1 MGPGR
6 VFRSSTSRRG
16 LLWAALLSIVVVLV
30 LALLRGVPASED
42 PEAGSTPTGSGPQA
56 PPSLAGG
63 GAGPLPR
70 ATSEG
75 PGTGPAEAPEP
86 GPAHVTLHVVLHV
99 RAASTGEP
107 IPDAVWQLADSQA
120 VTRIGPTGDAEL
132 DVALEGEIH
141 RRLFVRAPDR
151 IGQTFYVSASMGSEG
166 RLALEARLRD
176 QPRLRV
182 LSSDGSV
189 LSEATVDLP
198 TPPPPGGATP
208 RGIES
213 LRAAGAIVRAAGHL
227 ALRLGDLP
235 PAIETALAATPS
247 DRPAD
252 VYLLPL
258 AALPHLRIRVGA
270 SDAAAR
276 VFARLVP
283 AGAPDP
289 VRELGPALGPAL
301 PPAWRAFYAS
311 FDGIRGLSSVTG
323 QVVLGAGRLERQDL
337 SFLARDGA
345 VVVGRGDAQ
354 LSAWIEDR
362 RRLDVRIHVPTEGP
376 PADLSWEPQPERWV
390 RKVVRIGDRF
400 GRLPSAPP
408 RVSMLEPFSKELAGL
423 GFGENVVSWPP
434 GEPRNVIGAS
444 APGLGAVYAQFRPE
458 DAAAP
463 LELRLGALDVRLR
476 VIDAAT
482 GATVPYLRLRLGGRV
497 ATFDPATG
505 AYPFTEVDPAEAVLR
520 IEVLP
525 EATAPVRA
533 VPSEVPIDLSGL
545 TPSDA
550 PPVLVVRL

>member
-6 VFRSSTSRRG
+6 AFRRSTSRRG
-16 LLWAALLSIVVVLV
+16 LLAAASLSIVVVLV
-30 LALLRGVPASED
+30 LALLRGAPASEE

-63 GAGPLPR
+63 GAGPVPR
-70 ATSEG
+70 ATSES
-75 PGTGPAEAPEP
+75 PVTGPAEAPEP
-86 GPAHVTLHVVLHV
+86 RTPHVTLHVVLHV

-120 VTRIGPTGDAEL
+120 VTPIGPTGDAEL

-151 IGQTFYVSASMGSEG
+151 FGHTFYVAASMGSEG
-166 RLALEARLRD
+166 RLVLEARLRD

-182 LSSDGSV
+182 LSADGSV
-189 LSEATVDLP
+189 LADATVDLP
-198 TPPPPGGATP
+198 TMAEQGAAAV
-208 RGIES
+208 RGIQS
-213 LRAAGAIVRAAGHL
+213 LRAAGAVVRATGHL

-252 VYLLPL
+252 VYLLPFG
-258 AALPHLRIRVGA
+258 ALPHVRIRVGVA
-270 SDAAAR
+270 DAAAR

-283 AGAPDP
+283 EGSPDP
-289 VRELGPALGPAL
+289 ARELSPAVGAAM
-301 PPAWRAFYAS
+301 PPVWRAFYAS
-311 FDGIRGLSSVTG
+311 FDGIRALSSVSG
-323 QVVLGAGRLERQDL
+323 QAVLGAGRLERQDL

-362 RRLDVRIHVPTEGP
+362 RRLDVRIHVAGEGP
-376 PADLSWEPQPERWV
+376 SADVVWEPQPERWV
-390 RKVVRIGDRF
+390 RKGVRIGDRF
-400 GRLPSAPP
+400 GRPPSTPP
-408 RVSMLEPFSKELAGL
+408 RVSMLEPFTTELYGL
-423 GFGENVVSWPP
+423 GFGDNVVSWPP

-444 APGLGAVYAQFRPE
+444 VPGLGAVYAQFRPE

-476 VIDAAT
+476 VLDAAT

-525 EATAPVRA
+525 EAAAPARA
-533 VPSEVPIDLSGL
+533 VPAEVPIDLSGL
-545 TPSDA
+545 TPSGA